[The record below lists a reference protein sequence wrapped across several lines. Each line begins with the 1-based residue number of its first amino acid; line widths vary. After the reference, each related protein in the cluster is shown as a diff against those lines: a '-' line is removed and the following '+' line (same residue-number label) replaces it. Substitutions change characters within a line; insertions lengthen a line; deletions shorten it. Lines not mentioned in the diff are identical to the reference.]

1 MIDLLL
7 TNFSFAQQLEKN
19 LSSSQTAVL
28 NICLDTIKQ
37 YFHAGGNGLKK
48 TYLEK
53 SPELQ
58 SLRYALS
65 LYTQTTDDLI
75 TTFNTTQAANMSQ
88 KGVQLTPAQEGLYLF
103 LVEYLFLSSP
113 LSSIVWRFLLHNQQ
127 ELTKTD
133 FENYPIYLSSLTHL
147 GLK

>member
-1 MIDLLL
+1 M
-7 TNFSFAQQLEKN
+7 FSLQLEKN
-19 LSSSQTAVL
+19 LSSNQTAVL
-28 NICLDTIKQ
+28 NVCLDTIKQ

-88 KGVQLTPAQEGLYLF
+88 KGVQNTPAQEGLYLF
-103 LVEYLFLSSP
+103 QDAIITPV
-113 LSSIVWRFLLHNQQ
+113 SSIVWYFLLHN
-127 ELTKTD
+127 
-133 FENYPIYLSSLTHL
+133 
-147 GLK
+147 